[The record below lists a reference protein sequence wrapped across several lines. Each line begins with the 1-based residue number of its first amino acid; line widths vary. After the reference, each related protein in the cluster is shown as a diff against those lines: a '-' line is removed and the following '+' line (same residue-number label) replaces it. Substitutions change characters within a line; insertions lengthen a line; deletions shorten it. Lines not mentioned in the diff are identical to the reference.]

1 MTTLS
6 YRRPSHS
13 WLDRL
18 PLGNGR
24 LGAMVGVEESGVRI
38 GLNESSL
45 WSGGPQSARTGVISA
60 AAARDALQ
68 RGRTLFDAG
77 RPVDAERELAALSHR
92 YAQTFLPLG
101 ELVVATPD
109 LAADVERSLTL
120 ADAVHTALQRGAA
133 TTIRSRTATPTTP
146 DVLLHDLVVEGEPT
160 PVEISFSSPLRL
172 ISAQLRPDG
181 LSSLIAAPAD
191 AAPAHEPSE
200 PARRWHV
207 HGITPVHAAVEVHIT
222 HDGEAVVHGDVIRIA
237 RAATIHIVLA
247 VSTTFDAIGGDTR
260 PPATAV
266 AAADM
271 QARAS
276 SSTPIDDLLTAHVAA
291 RRSIHGR
298 MRLRLG
304 PRAVES
310 SFFADDIG
318 EAAPAQALAVLFDYG
333 RYLLSSCSRA
343 GGLPANL
350 QGIWN
355 DRTQPPW
362 SSDYTLNINT
372 PMNYWGAEPTGASD
386 AHLALL
392 ELLEGLALHGADT
405 ARRLYGC
412 GGWVAHHNTDAWAYS
427 EPTRGDASWAVWPFG
442 GAWLVRQFDEHRRF
456 GAMSSMTAQRF
467 WPIVRDCA
475 EFLLD
480 FSTGA
485 DASIET
491 FPSTSPENTYIAGEG
506 KTAAITASSAL
517 DRALLREALETTVAL
532 ASEVG
537 QENDPIVAR
546 SSSALTSVE
555 GPRVSADGTIAEWGE
570 DRPAA
575 DPGHRHLSHLFPWFP
590 GDSGAGDHDGAVAKT
605 LDVRGDD
612 STGWSLAWKL
622 ALAARIG
629 DPDRASRLLPLVT
642 RRATAGAAHRGG
654 LYPNLF
660 AAHPPFQIDGN
671 LGLVGALVELIVQSH
686 RPDRIDLL
694 RGLPSELSS
703 GEVVGVVARPGIAV
717 DLQWSD
723 GRPQTVSLL
732 ARTPQAAGPR
742 ALVFADESVSIDLS
756 LGERR
761 TITWADHAHDNHR
774 QEHP

>member
-45 WSGGPQSARTGVISA
+45 WSGSPQSARTGVTSA

-68 RGRTLFDAG
+68 RGRILFDAG

-92 YAQTFLPLG
+92 YAQSFLPLG

-109 LAADVERSLTL
+109 LVANVERSLTL
-120 ADAVHTALQRGAA
+120 ADAVHTAVQRGAD
-133 TTIRSRTATPTTP
+133 TTIRSRTATPATP
-146 DVLLHDLVVEGEPT
+146 DVLLHHLRIEGEPT
-160 PVEISFSSPLRL
+160 PVEVSFTSPLRL
-172 ISAQLRPDG
+172 VSAQLRVDG
-181 LSSLIAAPAD
+181 LSILVAAPGD
-191 AAPAHEPSE
+191 AAPAHEPDE

-207 HGITPVHAAVEVHIT
+207 DGITPVHAAVEAHIT
-222 HDGEAVVHGDVIRIA
+222 HDGEAVVDGDVIRIA
-237 RAATIHIVLA
+237 RAATIRIVLA
-247 VSTTFDAIGGDTR
+247 ASTTFMTIGSDPR
-260 PPATAV
+260 HPATAV
-266 AAADM
+266 AAADK
-271 QARAS
+271 QATAS
-276 SSTPIDDLLTAHVAA
+276 ASTSVDDLLTAHVAE
-291 RRSIHGR
+291 RRSHHDQ

-304 PRAVES
+304 PRAVAS
-310 SFFADDIG
+310 PFFVDDIG
-318 EAAPAQALAVLFDYG
+318 EAAPAHALAVLFDYG
-333 RYLLSSCSRA
+333 RYLLYSCSRA

-355 DRTQPPW
+355 NQMQPPW

-392 ELLEGLALHGADT
+392 ELLEGLALRGAET
-405 ARRLYGC
+405 ARRLYDC
-412 GGWVAHHNTDAWAYS
+412 GGWVAHHNSDAWAYS
-427 EPTRGDASWAVWPFG
+427 EPTRGDASWALWPFG

-456 GAMSSMTAQRF
+456 GAMSSVTAQRF
-467 WPIVRDCA
+467 WPIVRGCA

-480 FSTGA
+480 FSAGA

-491 FPSTSPENTYIAGEG
+491 FPSTSPENTYLAGEDR
-506 KTAAITASSAL
+506 TAAITTSSAL
-517 DRALLREALETTVAL
+517 DRALLREVLETTVAL

-537 QENDPIVAR
+537 QDDDPIVTR
-546 SSSALTSVE
+546 SSSALASVE
-555 GPRVSADGTIAEWGE
+555 GPRISEDGTIAEWGE
-570 DRPAA
+570 DRAA
-575 DPGHRHLSHLFPWFP
+575 VDPRHRHLSHLFPWFP
-590 GDSGAGDHDGAVAKT
+590 GDSGFDSHRGEVVRT

-612 STGWSLAWKL
+612 STGWSLAWKI

-629 DPDRASRLLPLVT
+629 DGDRIARLLPLVT
-642 RRATAGAAHRGG
+642 RRATGGAAHRGG

-671 LGLVGALVELIVQSH
+671 LGLVGALAEMIVQSH
-686 RPDRIDLL
+686 RPGRIDLL
-694 RGLPSELSS
+694 RGLPSVLSS
-703 GEVVGVVARPGIAV
+703 GEAAGLVARPGITV
-717 DLQWSD
+717 DLQWSG

-732 ARTPQAAGPR
+732 ARTSQAAGLR
-742 ALVFADESVSIDLS
+742 TLVFADESVTIDVP

-761 TITWADHAHDNHR
+761 TITWADLAHNHR